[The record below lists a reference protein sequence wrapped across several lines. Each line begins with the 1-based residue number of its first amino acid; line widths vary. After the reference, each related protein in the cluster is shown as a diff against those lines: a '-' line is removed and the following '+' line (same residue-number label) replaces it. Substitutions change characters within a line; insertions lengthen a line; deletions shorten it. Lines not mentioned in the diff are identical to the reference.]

1 MDISQEL
8 QIIVNAAYQEARTR
22 KHEYFTP
29 EHLLYSSLAFES
41 SRDMLESSG
50 ADPELIEERL
60 EEYFTKY
67 VETAPAAEP
76 VQTEGLQNIIERT
89 MLQMSSAG
97 KDTIRVGDILI
108 AILDE
113 PQSFAAYYMKQAGVN
128 RLSLLEIVSH
138 PPREMEEPEDFDDD
152 YQDAGDEEAMD
163 DSMGGSPDEE
173 VTPRRGR
180 KRKSALDQYTTD
192 LTRLAEE
199 GKLEPL
205 IGRDAIVERT
215 IQILSRRLKNN
226 PVHVGEPGVGKT
238 AITEGLAYRIVK
250 EEVPSFLKG
259 FRVYSLD
266 MGSLLAGTR
275 FRGDFE
281 ERMKRVLRD
290 LEKKPKSILFI
301 DEIHTIIGAGSVS
314 GGSMDAG
321 NLLKPALAKGQLHCI
336 GSTTYEEF
344 KKYFEKDHAL
354 ARRFQKVDIPE
365 TSVDE
370 TLEILKGLQSVYE
383 EHHGVLFTDEALEA
397 AVKLSDQYIN
407 EKHLPDKAIDL
418 IDEAGAWKA
427 LQREKE
433 ALAREAEAARSEAP
447 DAGRSGESSDPAES
461 EADHVIPS
469 ITEKDIEKVVA
480 SIARIPERSVS
491 ANETDKLKTLDSDLK
506 KNLFGQ
512 DEAVDAVTMAIRR
525 SRAGFRQENKPVASF
540 LFVGPTGVGKT
551 ELARLL
557 ASELGVSLHRIDMS
571 EYQEKHTVS
580 RLIGSPPGYVG
591 YEEGGLLTDT
601 IRKNPHAVLLL
612 DEIEKAHQDVYN
624 ILLQMM
630 DYATVTDNMGRKAD
644 FRHAII
650 IMTSNAGA
658 RNIGKSQIGFGD
670 RIMTAQ
676 AVDDEVKKIFTPE
689 FRNRLDKII
698 TFQNLPDEVVISI
711 VNKEIDGFR
720 KQLDAKGVSLE
731 VSDECIRYLAKEGYS
746 YEYGA
751 RNISRLVDEKIKTY
765 FIDQVLFGSL
775 SEGGKARAELV
786 DGDVKIE
793 VTRG

>member
-8 QIIVNAAYQEARTR
+8 QIIVNAAYHEARNR

-29 EHLLYSSLAFES
+29 EHLLFTSLDFDIPRAY
-41 SRDMLESSG
+41 LESSG
-50 ADPELIEERL
+50 ADPDLILEDL
-60 EEYFTKY
+60 EEYFKKHM
-67 VETAPAAEP
+67 ETVPASEP
-76 VQTEGLQNIIERT
+76 LQTEGLQNIIERT

-113 PQSFAAYYMKQAGVN
+113 PQSFASYYMKKAGVS
-128 RLSLLEIVSH
+128 RLTLLDLVSH
-138 PPREMEEPEDFDDD
+138 PPENLKEYDDPDGMDESDDLDESDMED
-152 YQDAGDEEAMD
+152 YGEAGESTSE
-163 DSMGGSPDEE
+163 SEGGGH
-173 VTPRRGR
+173 RQGR
-180 KRKSALDQYTTD
+180 KKKSALDQYTTD

-205 IGRDAIVERT
+205 IGRDDILERT

-238 AITEGLAYRIVK
+238 AITEGLAFKIVNDD
-250 EEVPSFLKG
+250 VPSFLKG
-259 FRVYSLD
+259 FRIYSLD

-281 ERMKRVLRD
+281 ERMKRVLKD
-290 LEKKPKSILFI
+290 LENKPKSMLFI
-301 DEIHTIIGAGSVS
+301 DEIHTIIGAGAVS
-314 GGSMDAG
+314 GGTMDAG
-321 NLLKPALAKGQLHCI
+321 NLLKPALAKGQLRCI
-336 GSTTYEEF
+336 GSTTYEEY

-365 TSVDE
+365 TTVDE
-370 TLEILKGLQSVYE
+370 TLEILKGLQKVYE
-383 EHHGVLFTDEALEA
+383 EHHGVLFTDESLEA
-397 AVKLSDQYIN
+397 AVRLSDQYIN

-427 LQREKE
+427 LQKEKDG
-433 ALAREAEAARSEAP
+433 LGDDVFP
-447 DAGRSGESSDPAES
+447 K
-461 EADHVIPS
+461 
-469 ITEKDIEKVVA
+469 ITDRDIEKVVA
-480 SIARIPERSVS
+480 SIARIPEKSVS
-491 ANETDKLKTLDSDLK
+491 ANETDKLKTLDEDLK

-512 DEAVDAVTMAIRR
+512 NEAVEAVTMAIRR
-525 SRAGFRQENKPVASF
+525 SRAGFRQDNKPVASF

-644 FRHAII
+644 FRHAVI

-658 RNIGKSQIGFGD
+658 RDIGKSQIGFGD
-670 RIMTAQ
+670 RVLSAQ
-676 AVDDEVKKIFTPE
+676 AVNDEVNRIFTPE

-698 TFQNLPDEVVISI
+698 TFGNLPDEVVVNI
-711 VNKEIDGFR
+711 VKKELSTFE
-720 KQLDAKGVSLE
+720 KQLKAKGVSLE
-731 VSDECIRYLAKEGYS
+731 VSDECIHFLAKEGYS

-751 RNISRLVDEKIKTY
+751 RNIARLIDEKIKTF

-775 SEGGKARAELV
+775 SSGGKAKVELK
-786 DGDVKIE
+786 DGDVHIE
-793 VTRG
+793 VSDS

>member
-8 QIIVNAAYQEARTR
+8 QIIVNAAYQEARSR

-29 EHLLYSSLAFES
+29 EHLLLTTLDFDAPRE
-41 SRDMLESSG
+41 MLESCG
-50 ADPELIEERL
+50 ADPDLIIEQL
-60 EEYFTKY
+60 EEFFTKNIE
-67 VETAPAAEP
+67 VVSGAEP
-76 VQTEGLQNIIERT
+76 VQSEGLQNIIERS

-97 KDTIRVGDILI
+97 KDIIHIGDLLV

-113 PQSFAAYYMKQAGVN
+113 PESFASYYMKKSGVN
-128 RLSLLEIVSH
+128 RLELLSVVSH
-138 PPREMEEPEDFDDD
+138 PIEDELEGVNSMDSDSEDAAEELSSQEGRGHR
-152 YQDAGDEEAMD
+152 QD
-163 DSMGGSPDEE
+163 
-173 VTPRRGR
+173 R
-180 KRKSALDQYTTD
+180 KSKSALAQYTTD

-205 IGRDAIVERT
+205 IGREDILERT

-238 AITEGLAYRIVK
+238 ALTEGLAYRIVNDD
-250 EEVPSFLKG
+250 VPSFLKG
-259 FRVYSLD
+259 FRIFSLD

-281 ERMKRVLRD
+281 ERMKRVLKD
-290 LEKKPKSILFI
+290 LEKLSKSILFI
-301 DEIHTIIGAGSVS
+301 DEIHTIIGAGAVS

-321 NLLKPALAKGQLHCI
+321 NLLKPALAKGQLRCI
-336 GSTTYEEF
+336 GSTTYDEYT
-344 KKYFEKDHAL
+344 KHFEKDHAL
-354 ARRFQKVDIPE
+354 ARRFQKIDIPE
-365 TSVDE
+365 TTVEE
-370 TLEILKGLQSVYE
+370 TLKILRGLQDVYE
-383 EHHGVLFTDEALEA
+383 IHHGVRYSEEALEA
-397 AVKLSDQYIN
+397 AVRLSDQYIN

-427 LQREKE
+427 LKQEKE
-433 ALAREAEAARSEAP
+433 GAP
-447 DAGRSGESSDPAES
+447 PDSLPE
-461 EADHVIPS
+461 V
-469 ITEKDIEKVVA
+469 TEQDIEKVVA

-491 ANETDKLKTLDSDLK
+491 ANETDKLRDLDKALK

-512 DEAVDAVTMAIRR
+512 DEAVDAVTLAIRR
-525 SRAGFRQENKPVASF
+525 SRAGFRQDHKPVASF

-612 DEIEKAHQDVYN
+612 DEIEKAHQDVFN

-644 FRHAII
+644 FRHAVI

-658 RNIGKSQIGFGD
+658 RNLGRSQIGFGD
-670 RIMTAQ
+670 RVMNGEI
-676 AVDDEVKKIFTPE
+676 VNDEVKRIFTPE
-689 FRNRLDKII
+689 FRNRLDQII
-698 TFQNLPDEVVISI
+698 TFANLPDDVVISI
-711 VNKEIDGFR
+711 VKKELAGFET
-720 KQLDAKGVSLE
+720 QLAARNVSLE
-731 VSDECIRYLAKEGYS
+731 VSDSCIEFLAKEGYS
-746 YEYGA
+746 QEYGA
-751 RNISRLVDEKIKTY
+751 RNISRLIDEKIKT
-765 FIDQVLFGSL
+765 FFVDQVLFGSL
-775 SEGGKARAELV
+775 VSGGKARADMK
-786 DGDVKIE
+786 DGAVFIE
-793 VTRG
+793 VLPSEG

>member
-8 QIIVNAAYQEARTR
+8 QIIVNAAYQEARSR

-29 EHLLYSSLAFES
+29 EHLLFTTLDFDAP
-41 SRDMLESSG
+41 R
-50 ADPELIEERL
+50 ELIESCGGDPDLIL
-60 EEYFTKY
+60 EELEEFFSKNIEVVTG
-67 VETAPAAEP
+67 AEP
-76 VQTEGLQNIIERT
+76 IQSEGLQNIIERS

-97 KDTIRVGDILI
+97 KDIINIGDLLV

-113 PQSFAAYYMKQAGVN
+113 PESFASYYMRKSGVN
-128 RLSLLEIVSH
+128 RLELLSLVSH
-138 PPREMEEPEDFDDD
+138 PYEEPV
-152 YQDAGDEEAMD
+152 DEEGLMD
-163 DSMGGSPDEE
+163 SDSEE
-173 VTPRRGR
+173 AAEEISSQESRGHRQDR
-180 KRKSALDQYTTD
+180 KSKSALAQYTTD

-205 IGRDAIVERT
+205 IGRDEILERT

-238 AITEGLAYRIVK
+238 ALTEGLAYRIVNDQ
-250 EEVPSFLKG
+250 VPSFLKG
-259 FRVYSLD
+259 FKIFSLD

-281 ERMKRVLRD
+281 ERMKRVLKD
-290 LEKKPKSILFI
+290 LEKVNKSILFI
-301 DEIHTIIGAGSVS
+301 DEIHTIIGAGAVS

-321 NLLKPALAKGQLHCI
+321 NLLKPALAKGQLRCI
-336 GSTTYEEF
+336 GSTTYDEYS
-344 KKYFEKDHAL
+344 KHFEKDHAL

-365 TSVDE
+365 TTVDE
-370 TLEILKGLQSVYE
+370 TLQILKGLQDVYE
-383 EHHGVLFTDEALEA
+383 IHHGVKFSDEALEA
-397 AVKLSDQYIN
+397 AVRLSDQYIN

-427 LQREKE
+427 LKQEKE
-433 ALAREAEAARSEAP
+433 KADGDSPDSEILP
-447 DAGRSGESSDPAES
+447 EVS
-461 EADHVIPS
+461 EQ
-469 ITEKDIEKVVA
+469 DIEKVVA
-480 SIARIPERSVS
+480 SIARIPEKSVS
-491 ANETDKLKTLDSDLK
+491 ANETDKLRDLDKQLK

-512 DEAVDAVTMAIRR
+512 DEAVDAVTLAIRR
-525 SRAGFRQENKPVASF
+525 SRAGFRQDHKPVASF

-612 DEIEKAHQDVYN
+612 DEIEKAHPDVFN

-644 FRHAII
+644 FRHAVI

-658 RNIGKSQIGFGD
+658 RDLGKSQIGFGD
-670 RIMTAQ
+670 RIINAQ
-676 AVDDEVKKIFTPE
+676 VVNDEVNRIFTPE
-689 FRNRLDKII
+689 FRNRLDQII
-698 TFQNLPDEVVISI
+698 TFGNLPDDVVISI
-711 VNKEIDGFR
+711 VKKELSSFE
-720 KQLDAKGVSLE
+720 KQLAARHVTLE
-731 VSDECIRYLAKEGYS
+731 VSDSCIAYLAAEGYS
-746 YEYGA
+746 REYGA
-751 RNISRLVDEKIKTY
+751 RNISRLIDDKIKT
-765 FIDQVLFGSL
+765 FFVDQVLFGSL
-775 SEGGKARAELV
+775 VSGGKAKADLK
-786 DGDVKIE
+786 DGVVTIE
-793 VTRG
+793 VLPSEG

>member
-8 QIIVNAAYQEARTR
+8 QLIVNAAYQEARTR

-29 EHLLYSSLAFES
+29 EHLLFTAVAFDS
-41 SRDMLESSG
+41 PRQILEECG
-50 ADPELIEERL
+50 ADLDLIVEQL
-60 EEYFTKY
+60 EEYFKKHIES
-67 VETAPAAEP
+67 VGAAEP
-76 VQTEGLQNIIERT
+76 IQTEGLQNIIERT
-89 MLQMSSAG
+89 MLQMSAAG
-97 KDTIRVGDILI
+97 KETIRIGDILVS
-108 AILDE
+108 ILDE
-113 PQSFAAYYMKQAGVN
+113 PGSFASFYMRKAGVN
-128 RLSLLEIVSH
+128 RLELLQIISH
-138 PPREMEEPEDFDDD
+138 SSEEEPLFSGDEDAFDDAFND
-152 YQDAGDEEAMD
+152 G
-163 DSMGGSPDEE
+163 MGGDIENEGGGDAESEAE
-173 VTPRRGR
+173 SRGGRRK
-180 KRKSALDQYTTD
+180 KRKSALAQYTTD

-205 IGRDAIVERT
+205 IGREDILERT

-238 AITEGLAYRIVK
+238 ALTEGLAYRIIK
-250 EEVPSFLKG
+250 GDVPSFLKD
-259 FRVYSLD
+259 FKVYSLD
-266 MGSLLAGTR
+266 MGSMLAGTR

-281 ERMKRVLRD
+281 ERMKRVLKD
-290 LEKKPKSILFI
+290 LEEKEKSILFI
-301 DEIHTIIGAGSVS
+301 DEIHTIIGAGAVS

-321 NLLKPALAKGQLHCI
+321 NLLKPALAKGSLHCI

-354 ARRFQKVDIPE
+354 ARRFQKVDVPE

-370 TLEILKGLQSVYE
+370 TMEILKGLQEVYE
-383 EHHGVLFTDEALEA
+383 THHGVRFSEESLDA
-397 AVKLSDQYIN
+397 AVRLSDQYIN

-427 LQREKE
+427 LKHEKE
-433 ALAREAEAARSEAP
+433 
-447 DAGRSGESSDPAES
+447 GGSDTDLPEVT
-461 EADHVIPS
+461 D
-469 ITEKDIEKVVA
+469 KDIEKVVA
-480 SIARIPERSVS
+480 SIARIPEKSVS
-491 ANETDKLKTLDSDLK
+491 ASETDKLRDLDKALK

-512 DEAVDAVTMAIRR
+512 DEAVEAVTMAIRR
-525 SRAGFRQENKPVASF
+525 SRAGFRQDHKPVASF

-557 ASELGVSLHRIDMS
+557 AQEMGVSLHRIDMS

-612 DEIEKAHQDVYN
+612 DEIEKAHADVYN

-658 RNIGKSQIGFGD
+658 RDIGRSQIGFGD
-670 RIMTAQ
+670 RLISAE
-676 AVDDEVKKIFTPE
+676 AVGDEVNRIFTPE

-698 TFQNLPDEVVISI
+698 TFHNLPDEVVISI
-711 VNKEIDGFR
+711 VNKE
-720 KQLDAKGVSLE
+720 LDAFRTQLTARGVSLD
-731 VSDECIRYLAKEGYS
+731 VSDECVRYLAREGYS
-746 YEYGA
+746 REYGA
-751 RNISRLVDEKIKTY
+751 RNIARLVDEKIKT
-765 FIDQVLFGSL
+765 FFVDEVLFGSL
-775 SEGGKARAELV
+775 SKGGKARAEMKN
-786 DGDVKIE
+786 GDVHVE
-793 VTRG
+793 VSSS

>member
-8 QIIVNAAYQEARTR
+8 QLIVNAAYQEARTR

-29 EHLLYSSLAFES
+29 EHLLYTAVAFDAP
-41 SRDMLESSG
+41 RQILEECG
-50 ADPELIEERL
+50 ADLDLIVEQL
-60 EEYFTKY
+60 EEYFKKY
-67 VETAPAAEP
+67 VESVGAAEP

-89 MLQMSSAG
+89 MLQMSAAG
-97 KDTIRVGDILI
+97 KEIIRIGDILVS
-108 AILDE
+108 ILDE
-113 PQSFAAYYMKQAGVN
+113 PDSFASFYMRKAGVR
-128 RLSLLEIVSH
+128 RLDLLQIISH
-138 PPREMEEPEDFDDD
+138 SSDEEPLFSEGDQDFEESGDGSYGDGTAESEG
-152 YQDAGDEEAMD
+152 AGDDAEA
-163 DSMGGSPDEE
+163 GGG
-173 VTPRRGR
+173 RRR
-180 KRKSALDQYTTD
+180 KKGKSALAQYTTD

-205 IGRDAIVERT
+205 IGREDILERT

-238 AITEGLAYRIVK
+238 ALTEGLAYRIVK
-250 EEVPSFLKG
+250 GEVPSFLKD
-259 FRVYSLD
+259 FKVYSLD
-266 MGSLLAGTR
+266 MGSMLAGTR

-281 ERMKRVLRD
+281 ERMKRVLKD
-290 LEKKPKSILFI
+290 LEEREKSILFI
-301 DEIHTIIGAGSVS
+301 DEIHTIIGAGAVS

-321 NLLKPALAKGQLHCI
+321 NLLKPALAKGSLHCI

-354 ARRFQKVDIPE
+354 ARRFQKVDVPE

-370 TLEILKGLQSVYE
+370 TMEILKGLQEVYE
-383 EHHGVLFTDEALEA
+383 THHGVVFSDESLEA
-397 AVKLSDQYIN
+397 AVRLSDQYIN

-427 LQREKE
+427 LKHEKE
-433 ALAREAEAARSEAP
+433 GGSE
-447 DAGRSGESSDPAES
+447 
-461 EADHVIPS
+461 
-469 ITEKDIEKVVA
+469 TEFPEVTDKDIEKVVA
-480 SIARIPERSVS
+480 SIARIPEKSVS
-491 ANETDKLKTLDSDLK
+491 ASETDKLRDLDKALK

-512 DEAVDAVTMAIRR
+512 DEAVEAVTLAIRR
-525 SRAGFRQENKPVASF
+525 SRAGFRQDNKPVASF

-557 ASELGVSLHRIDMS
+557 AAELGVSLHRIDMS

-612 DEIEKAHQDVYN
+612 DEIEKAHADVYN

-644 FRHAII
+644 FRHAVI

-658 RNIGKSQIGFGD
+658 RDIGRSQIGFGD
-670 RIMTAQ
+670 RMISAE
-676 AVDDEVKKIFTPE
+676 AVGDEVNRIFTPE
-689 FRNRLDKII
+689 FRNRLDRII
-698 TFQNLPDEVVISI
+698 TFHNLPDEVVVSI
-711 VNKEIDGFR
+711 VNKE
-720 KQLDAKGVSLE
+720 LDAFRHQLEARGVSLE
-731 VSDECIRYLAKEGYS
+731 VSDDCVRYLAKEGYS
-746 YEYGA
+746 REYGA
-751 RNISRLVDEKIKTY
+751 RNISRLVDEKIKT
-765 FIDQVLFGSL
+765 FFVDEVLFGSL
-775 SEGGKARAELV
+775 SKGGKAEAVLK
-786 DGDVKIE
+786 DGDVRVE
-793 VTRG
+793 VIAP

>member
-383 EHHGVLFTDEALEA
+383 EHHGVLYTDEALEA